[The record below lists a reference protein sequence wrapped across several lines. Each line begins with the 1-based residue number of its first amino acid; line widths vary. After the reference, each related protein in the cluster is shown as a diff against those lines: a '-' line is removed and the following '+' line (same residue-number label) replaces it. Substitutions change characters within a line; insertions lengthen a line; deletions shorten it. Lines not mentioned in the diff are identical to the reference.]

1 MGFLSKVWKGIKT
14 GFKSIGKKVKK
25 AFNSFGKFMGKIGIL
40 GQLAMSFILPGIGSL
55 FTKGLGSMLGLGNNI
70 TNLGSL
76 FSNMAGSNNAFIS
89 MAGKGLTHGYKF
101 VSNIA
106 KPFTNV
112 TDAITTL
119 GKTAVNKVGGFF
131 GFDPMFAQA
140 PQSFDE
146 AFSNIS
152 KDFRDM
158 WPEDRWN
165 ALENTTSNRETLNQ
179 LQSMSQEDLNL
190 KGFSTEA
197 GFTENLK
204 GATATADGFID
215 KNLRRAGE
223 GYEYTRVGE
232 GQEFLENVVD
242 PKFDSEVDNRTFVEK
257 QIDNT
262 TRSLLDAPGRVVEAI
277 VTTPERAISS
287 AGVTAFNQA
296 IGLAPRPGD
305 FVQEQSFVPERGEIY
320 YSPTQTAAMLGQ
332 SQDSIDPALVA
343 QSLLYQGDPAA
354 NAFYN
359 GPSYGGFSSLIN
371 SGGFSGV
378 RP

>member
-1 MGFLSKVWKGIKT
+1 MGFLSKAWKGIKK

-25 AFNSFGKFMGKIGIL
+25 AFKGFGKFMGKIGFL

-55 FTKGLGSMLGLGNNI
+55 FTRGLGSMLGLGNNI

-101 VSNIA
+101 VSDVT
-106 KPFTNV
+106 KPFTTV

-140 PQSFDE
+140 PKSFDE

-152 KDFRDM
+152 GDFRNM
-158 WPEDRWN
+158 WSEDRWN
-165 ALENTTSNRETLNQ
+165 ALENTTSNRETLNE
-179 LQSMSQEDLNL
+179 LQSMTQEKLDAR
-190 KGFSTEA
+190 GFSTEA

-215 KNLRRAGE
+215 KNLQRAGE
-223 GYEYTRVGE
+223 GYEYTRLEVGE
-232 GQEFLENVVD
+232 GQELNVFD
-242 PKFDSEVDNRTFVEK
+242 PKFNSEVDNRTFVEK
-257 QIDNT
+257 QADT
-262 TRSLLDAPGRVVEAI
+262 ARESLLAMPDKIVEGIA
-277 VTTPERAISS
+277 TTPERAIVST
-287 AGVTAFNQA
+287 ADTAFKQA

-305 FVQEQSFVPERGEIY
+305 FVQDQPYSPERGRIDY
-320 YSPTQTAAMLGQ
+320 QPTRMLAM
-332 SQDSIDPALVA
+332 SQDDMDPMLFAQALY
-343 QSLLYQGDPAA
+343 YQGDSAMDA
-354 NAFYN
+354 YYN
-359 GPSYGGFSSLIN
+359 GTSYGGFN
-371 SGGFSGV
+371 RV
-378 RP
+378 AA

>member
-40 GQLAMSFILPGIGSL
+40 GQLAMAFILPGIGSL

-76 FSNMAGSNNAFIS
+76 FSNMAGSSNAFIS

-101 VSNIA
+101 VSDIA
-106 KPFTNV
+106 KPFTTV

-165 ALENTTSNRETLNQ
+165 ALENTTSNRETLNE
-179 LQSMSQEDLNL
+179 LQSMTQEKLDAR
-190 KGFSTEA
+190 GFSTEA

-232 GQEFLENVVD
+232 GQDFLENVVD
-242 PKFDSEVDNRTFVEK
+242 PNFDSEVDNRTFVEK
-257 QIDNT
+257 T
-262 TRSLLDAPGRVVEAI
+262 TESLLGAPERIVEAV
-277 VTTPERAISS
+277 VTTPERAIQS
-287 AGVTAFNQA
+287 AGVTAVNQA

-305 FVQEQSFVPERGEIY
+305 FVQEQSFVPERGQIN
-320 YSPTQTAAMLGQ
+320 YSPTLTAAMLGQ

-359 GPSYGGFSSLIN
+359 GVSYGGFSSLIN

>member
-40 GQLAMSFILPGIGSL
+40 GQLAMAFILPGIGSL

-76 FSNMAGSNNAFIS
+76 FSNMAGSSNAFIS

-101 VSNIA
+101 VSDIA
-106 KPFTNV
+106 KPFTTV

-140 PQSFDE
+140 PRSFDE

-152 KDFRDM
+152 GDFRNM
-158 WPEDRWN
+158 WSEDRWN
-165 ALENTTSNRETLNQ
+165 ALENTTSNRETLNE
-179 LQSMSQEDLNL
+179 LQNMSQENL
-190 KGFSTEA
+190 DARGFSTEA

-215 KNLRRAGE
+215 KNLQRAGG
-223 GYEYTRVGE
+223 GYEYTRLEVGE
-232 GQEFLENVVD
+232 GQDLNVFD
-242 PKFDSEVDNRTFVEK
+242 PDFDPSVDNRTFAEK
-257 QIDNT
+257 T
-262 TRSLLDAPGRVVEAI
+262 TESLLGAPDRIVGAV
-277 VTTPERAISS
+277 VTTPERAIES

-305 FVQEQSFVPERGEIY
+305 LVQEQSFVPERGQIN
-320 YSPTQTAAMLGQ
+320 YSPTRTAAMFQ
-332 SQDSIDPALVA
+332 EFQDSIDPALVA
-343 QSLLYQGDPAA
+343 QSLYYQGDSAA
-354 NAFYN
+354 DAFYN
-359 GPSYGGFSSLIN
+359 GVSYGGFN
-371 SGGFSGV
+371 SV
-378 RP
+378 RA

>member
-76 FSNMAGSNNAFIS
+76 FSNIAGSNNAFIS

-101 VSNIA
+101 VSDIA
-106 KPFTNV
+106 KPFTTV

-165 ALENTTSNRETLNQ
+165 ALENTTSNRETLNE
-179 LQSMSQEDLNL
+179 LQNMTQEKLDAR
-190 KGFSTEA
+190 GFSTEA

-232 GQEFLENVVD
+232 GQDFLENVVD
-242 PKFDSEVDNRTFVEK
+242 PNFDSEVDNRTFVEK
-257 QIDNT
+257 T
-262 TRSLLDAPGRVVEAI
+262 TESLLGAPERIVEAV
-277 VTTPERAISS
+277 VTTPERAIQS
-287 AGVTAFNQA
+287 AGVTAVNQA

-305 FVQEQSFVPERGEIY
+305 FVQGQPFVPERGEIY

-359 GPSYGGFSSLIN
+359 GVSYCGFSSLIN

>member
-76 FSNMAGSNNAFIS
+76 FSNMAGSSNAFIS

-101 VSNIA
+101 VSDIA
-106 KPFTNV
+106 KPFTTV

-152 KDFRDM
+152 GDFRNM
-158 WPEDRWN
+158 WSEDRWN
-165 ALENTTSNRETLNQ
+165 ALENTTSNRETLNE
-179 LQSMSQEDLNL
+179 LQSMSQEKLDAR
-190 KGFSTEA
+190 GFSTEA
-197 GFTENLK
+197 KFTENLK

-215 KNLRRAGE
+215 KNLQRAGG

-232 GQEFLENVVD
+232 GQDFLENVID
-242 PKFDSEVDNRTFVEK
+242 PKFDSEVDNRTFAEK
-257 QIDNT
+257 T
-262 TRSLLDAPGRVVEAI
+262 TESLLGAPDRIVEAV

-287 AGVTAFNQA
+287 AGVTAVNQA
-296 IGLAPRPGD
+296 LGLAPRPGD
-305 FVQEQSFVPERGEIY
+305 FVQGQPFVPERGEIY
-320 YSPTQTAAMLGQ
+320 YSPTQTAAMLEQ

-343 QSLLYQGDPAA
+343 QSLYYRGDPAA
-354 NAFYN
+354 NAFYD

-378 RP
+378 RPR